1 MHRIERRNEL
11 DSSYPRPQFQLSFET
26 PLKLHLHYHAQRR
39 ESELINLLHQ
49 IPNYSNFKLIF
60 VVNILLK
67 AVFHVFSTICT
78 PFLKQLICLL
88 LNFILIRRK
97 LSLLHSNFGKGQL
110 SADLFSVV

>member
-67 AVFHVFSTICT
+67 AVFSCIFHNLYAFFKTVN
-78 PFLKQLICLL
+78 L
-88 LNFILIRRK
+88 FIIEF
-97 LSLLHSNFGKGQL
+97 HFN
-110 SADLFSVV
+110 